1 MEFDTTALLDE
12 QIAGLKAMAILLRN
26 QPIRVQS
33 AKADQKIQVSSELS
47 LVRSGRHLT
56 RARLILRKE

>member
-26 QPIRVQS
+26 QPIRVRS
-33 AKADQKIQVSSELS
+33 VKVDQKFQLSSELM
-47 LVRSGRHLT
+47 LVRSDRHL
-56 RARLILRKE
+56 ACDRLILRKE